1 MNISLASLNLL
12 MGSKTKN
19 MTSMKSRGVKTYG
32 DRKKFYKDQ
41 NLCRYWIHFVQL
53 VNNVL
58 YYKYTQVKKKPEI
71 FFNYIG

>member
-19 MTSMKSRGVKTYG
+19 MTSMKIRGVKTYI

-41 NLCRYWIHFVQL
+41 NLHRY
-53 VNNVL
+53 
-58 YYKYTQVKKKPEI
+58 
-71 FFNYIG
+71 